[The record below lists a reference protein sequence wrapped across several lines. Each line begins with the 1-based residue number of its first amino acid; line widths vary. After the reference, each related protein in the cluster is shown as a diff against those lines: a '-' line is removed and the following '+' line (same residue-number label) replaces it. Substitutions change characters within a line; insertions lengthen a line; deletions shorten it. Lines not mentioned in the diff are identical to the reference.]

1 MTKEVLEWMK
11 KSGAPAS
18 ILADAEKSYLMQ
30 SDYTKN
36 TQALAE
42 KERALAFYAGQLQA
56 QSPQQGAGAGAARS
70 NSRLDQYL
78 TELGEDEQGQTLRNL
93 LGPGFQALRE
103 DMGQENQQ
111 LKKALVFIQKMNEV
125 KSRLEEDLVGKYGE
139 DIREVFPKVQGRIQ
153 ERLLQGQDVHPE
165 QALWE
170 VDETAARRALL
181 DKEKRTSEQKSKD
194 TLGGFESI
202 RRTSPA
208 MGGVSSAASP
218 EGEVG
223 GGSSAKETDFEA
235 LYFDIANDLGI
246 SG

>member
-11 KSGAPAS
+11 KSGAPAN

-36 TQALAE
+36 SQALAE

-56 QSPQQGAGAGAARS
+56 QAPQQGAAAGRGT
-70 NSRLDQYL
+70 SRLDQYL

-103 DMGQENQQ
+103 DVGQENQQ
-111 LKKALVFIQKMNEV
+111 IKKALVFIQKMNEV

-139 DIREVFPKVQGRIQ
+139 EIREVFPKVQGRIQ

-170 VDETAARRALL
+170 VDEAAARRALL
-181 DKEKRTSEQKSKD
+181 DKEKRTSEQRSKE
-194 TLGGFESI
+194 TLGGFESV

-208 MGGVSSAASP
+208 MGGVGSPASP
-218 EGEVG
+218 EGEAAV
-223 GGSSAKETDFEA
+223 GSSAKELDFEA